1 MKRSA
6 ALLISIAFAPASW
19 AIAQPAPDVPP
30 AADRSELV
38 DVGTPAA
45 PRTTDAPT
53 QISTNA
59 ESSPAEAQLTN
70 ARASHQDTRQLS
82 TAPRSAQA
90 PEALSRPSEGRTAA
104 IERVEGADRCD
115 PAVAKEKQSNEC
127 KKVIE
132 SRADEYARRERP
144 ELSPEQRLLIDQR
157 WGRGAATAGPG
168 RAFPPADV
176 AEATRR
182 LATSGEPDESSESF
196 GIASIVLQQSQPAQ
210 EPEKKAEDPA
220 DNAAVQAIIQLVTQA
235 PPN

>member
-1 MKRSA
+1 MNRSA

-157 WGRGAATAGPG
+157 WGRGAA
-168 RAFPPADV
+168 DV

-220 DNAAVQAIIQLVTQA
+220 DNAAVQAIIQLVTQT

>member
-157 WGRGAATAGPG
+157 WGRGAA
-168 RAFPPADV
+168 DV

>member
-1 MKRSA
+1 LKRSTA
-6 ALLISIAFAPASW
+6 ILLSIAFAPAGA

-45 PRTTDAPT
+45 TRTTDAPT
-53 QISTNA
+53 QISTGA
-59 ESSPAEAQLTN
+59 ESSPAEAQLTS
-70 ARASHQDTRQLS
+70 ARASHQETRQLS
-82 TAPRSAQA
+82 TGPRSAQA
-90 PEALSRPSEGRTAA
+90 PEALSRPSDGRTAA

-115 PAVAKEKQSNEC
+115 PAVPKEKQSDEC
-127 KKVIE
+127 RKVIE

-157 WGRGAATAGPG
+157 WGPGA
-168 RAFPPADV
+168 ADV

-182 LATSGEPDESSESF
+182 LATSGEPGESSESL

-220 DNAAVQAIIQLVTQA
+220 DNAAVQAIIQLVTQT